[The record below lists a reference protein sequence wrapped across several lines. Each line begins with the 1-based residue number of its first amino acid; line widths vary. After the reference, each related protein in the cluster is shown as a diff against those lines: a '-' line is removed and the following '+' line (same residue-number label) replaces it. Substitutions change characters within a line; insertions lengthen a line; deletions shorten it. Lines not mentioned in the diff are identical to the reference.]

1 MNKMIAIFRI
11 KPGTRLTPDR
21 GAYTATAVFLPLLIL
36 VALNQREFAVMV
48 MLGALLVAFANVNV
62 PYKMRALLLG
72 VATIG
77 GALLTIPGR
86 LIRGPWWLGIVEVF
100 LVTLIS
106 GLFSVYGQ
114 SAAALGLY
122 LTIPFVVSL
131 GSSGGPATALP
142 AAAGYLLGGVI
153 LMLFALA
160 PALLRRQNVLLEEQ
174 AQQTRMSKPTLAPL
188 IAQLTFASPISRYAL
203 LRAVGAASA
212 AAIGWGLAAPYPYWA
227 ALTVIIC
234 AREDRK
240 VSLLVTA
247 QYAVASIIGALLADL
262 LIIYIP
268 VTLVIGLIVIAVTF
282 ITFTIKDL
290 NYAIQVFCLTNL
302 TLLLISLS
310 TSGQS
315 FARWRVEA
323 SLIGAAIVLIVT
335 FVSDAFV
342 FEKRKQQPS
351 LQQ

>member
-1 MNKMIAIFRI
+1 M
-11 KPGTRLTPDR
+11 
-21 GAYTATAVFLPLLIL
+21 FLPLLIL
-36 VALNQREFAVMV
+36 AALGQSELGAMA
-48 MLGALLVAFANVNV
+48 MLGALLVAFANVNI
-62 PYKMRALLLG
+62 PYRQRAWLLG
-72 VATIG
+72 IATVG
-77 GALLTIPGR
+77 GALLTIAGR
-86 LIRGPWWLGIVEVF
+86 LIRGPWWLGVVEIF
-100 LVTLIS
+100 LVTCIS
-106 GLFSVYGQ
+106 GLFSVYGR
-114 SAAALGLY
+114 SAALLGMY

-131 GSSGGPATALP
+131 GSSGGPTTALP
-142 AAAGYLLGGVI
+142 AAEGYLLGGMI

-160 PALLRRQNVLLEEQ
+160 PELLKRQQNAVVEGR
-174 AQQTRMSKPTLAPL
+174 AQQARMSKPTFALL
-188 IAQLTFASPISRYAL
+188 IAQLTFTSPMSRYTL

-247 QYAVASIIGALLADL
+247 QYAIASIAGALLADL
-262 LIIYIP
+262 LITYIP
-268 VTLVIGLIVIAVTF
+268 GVLVIGLIVVAVTF
-282 ITFTIKDL
+282 ITFTVKDL

-302 TLLLISLS
+302 TLLLISLG

-323 SLIGAAIVLIVT
+323 SLIGAIIVLAVI
-335 FVSDAFV
+335 FVSDTFL
-342 FEKRKQQPS
+342 FGKRERQPL